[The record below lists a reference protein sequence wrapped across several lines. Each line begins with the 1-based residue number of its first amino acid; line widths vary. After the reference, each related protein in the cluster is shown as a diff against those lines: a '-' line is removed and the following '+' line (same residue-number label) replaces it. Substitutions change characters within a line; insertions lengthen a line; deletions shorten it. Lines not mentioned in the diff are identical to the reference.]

1 MTGETSKKQ
10 WWLVLRREG
19 YETIKIRLPINW
31 KPLGSELDGLV
42 DPLEL
47 NQYDWEFYSGLTDL
61 AGSPDDLKVRYE
73 FVAITASHESTQVV
87 ID

>member
-1 MTGETSKKQ
+1 MAGETSKKQ
-10 WWLVLRREG
+10 WFLVLRRTG
-19 YETIKIRLPINW
+19 YETIKIKLPITW

-47 NQYDWEFYSGLTDL
+47 NQNDWEFYDGLTTMSGVP
-61 AGSPDDLKVRYE
+61 ADLKVRYE
-73 FVAITASHESTQVV
+73 FIAITANHESTQVV